1 MEERMPE
8 TVLDMGLLDDASDD
22 ADSSGNAIVMAHNS
36 SDCALLQEAGV
47 NPNFTPS
54 RGPCQPPLDTNMQSA
69 YDKLHPAA
77 SNFNDAI
84 PSVCEW
90 GPRDTGRRHAHISA
104 SHKIFLW
111 PAIYRRFAL
120 GGAVPSPNLRPLA
133 WIGSSW
139 LMRKSVV
146 GNKTLQ
152 CEENGVLFPLLDRQ
166 PFMTWLFSRL
176 SRQGYKDNDPESV
189 LALLKA
195 ASVVGLSEGLLVWDF
210 STGLLG
216 GVGSYRRNFLWKLCR
231 YCCCRGRNSKRVLD
245 TPSSGARSVQQQC
258 HACVSSKAKPSIGHL
273 NTIEFCVADTGIETL
288 ANLVQMPHFP
298 DILFEE
304 QQSRHAG
311 DLSPRGSMVP
321 QENDYAYHFSATTAL
336 GRLIRRAN
344 DIVHE
349 REPVLHGRP
358 SEVSVAHAK
367 DEFSV
372 KIWNSSNMMEF
383 PFSSCERWPK
393 NSTLAGLA
401 WHTILIQ
408 LRVCKYIL
416 LLLSDFPPSPIAP

>member
-1 MEERMPE
+1 MCLVKSEAIHCSSQYVNLVKRAYWICVFQER
-8 TVLDMGLLDDASDD
+8 
-22 ADSSGNAIVMAHNS
+22 AIS
-36 SDCALLQEAGV
+36 
-47 NPNFTPS
+47 
-54 RGPCQPPLDTNMQSA
+54 
-69 YDKLHPAA
+69 
-77 SNFNDAI
+77 
-84 PSVCEW
+84 
-90 GPRDTGRRHAHISA
+90 
-104 SHKIFLW
+104 
-111 PAIYRRFAL
+111 
-120 GGAVPSPNLRPLA
+120 
-133 WIGSSW
+133 
-139 LMRKSVV
+139 
-146 GNKTLQ
+146 
-152 CEENGVLFPLLDRQ
+152 
-166 PFMTWLFSRL
+166 
-176 SRQGYKDNDPESV
+176 
-189 LALLKA
+189 
-195 ASVVGLSEGLLVWDF
+195 
-210 STGLLG
+210 
-216 GVGSYRRNFLWKLCR
+216 
-231 YCCCRGRNSKRVLD
+231 
-245 TPSSGARSVQQQC
+245 
-258 HACVSSKAKPSIGHL
+258 
-273 NTIEFCVADTGIETL
+273 IEFCVADTGIETL

-401 WHTILIQ
+401 WHTSNVRAE
-408 LRVCKYIL
+408 LRL
-416 LLLSDFPPSPIAP
+416 GTME